1 MAEAPGE
8 PRRPQHAHVP
18 SCSTATALPQPHLPR
33 ATAGLRAMQRAA
45 GELADRAS
53 LVVPSPVRRRGFHVA
68 TSTATRK
75 ARDLAADPQV
85 TVIVDDR
92 STIEWASA
100 VGTAELL
107 TARGPERSTT
117 GCTGCG

>member
-1 MAEAPGE
+1 
-8 PRRPQHAHVP
+8 
-18 SCSTATALPQPHLPR
+18 
-33 ATAGLRAMQRAA
+33 
-45 GELADRAS
+45 
-53 LVVPSPVRRRGFHVA
+53 VA